1 MQLISDWFELGIW
14 DRSRSVSRVH
24 VFLSQWI
31 VNGDNG
37 ADGHLVRR
45 HVEGELRFQQGGL
58 KNKRRMEEESVWET
72 HSEIGI
78 VTQVLAQV

>member
-1 MQLISDWFELGIW
+1 MGFNLAQ
-14 DRSRSVSRVH
+14 
-24 VFLSQWI
+24 
-31 VNGDNG
+31 
-37 ADGHLVRR
+37 R

-58 KNKRRMEEESVWET
+58 KNKRIMEEESVWEN